1 MRKTN
6 VALLVIGALTGAA
19 QAQNAASALNNPPTH
34 VEIVDKAYRSDL
46 LPRSARN
53 AYRTTASG
61 DTQAQ
66 TITRDEIEQ
75 LRPRDIFDLLN
86 STTGAISS
94 TGSRKGFSGLSIRG
108 DTNFRWIVD
117 GALLQPTMASR
128 VMASLPV
135 MAIEEVKIVRGANA
149 LTMGPMVGSA
159 SPGGAPVNGFIIVR
173 TRKPNQDEAQ
183 GRLALESNNTT
194 QGSAWVG
201 KKLGE
206 ADSKAYVAGLLSYSD
221 TDGPND
227 KLDNGAGY
235 NVAKQSTSG
244 IVKTGIDSDGWLF
257 DFMAYQDEGTFQI
270 PNTNSHGS
278 PQAVGNWVVDP
289 SKTNIY
295 ALSGSKGWD
304 SRHTTLLSLSNSKS
318 EQRLFTTSAVQNNN
332 ETTHLNV
339 RHNIDVDKTRFVV
352 GGDYM
357 HWNTPTGQQ
366 YYENIHREE
375 VTKGMFAQVEQSLMD
390 DRLTLDASLRHD
402 SVDVLHGLDYYTGGN
417 QPPGGAGTNLKTTDK
432 QLPTAK
438 FYSVGSSFAM
448 HKNWRLLGRYGESFQ
463 PVNGLNPKPGVVL
476 SDDKQKK
483 WELGVEGHINNLFN
497 PSLNFFQRT
506 VKNEK
511 AVAGYSYQSRTGALT
526 CFAGTVPA
534 FSTTSNPP
542 NEPASATTVFT
553 PCYTQT
559 DTVRGGFELAASG
572 TFADR
577 SSYRTSL
584 TQFTKL
590 STAIENTTPKNVFDF
605 SVMHGMGVY
614 TVSGA
619 VKYVSPY
626 ANSETGVNYLGGYT
640 RYDMGVGR
648 DFRISNTPAKVTV
661 YGRNLTNKKY
671 EASLG
676 VQDVG
681 RVLGVEMIAKF

>member
-1 MRKTN
+1 MKKTN
-6 VALLVIGALTGAA
+6 VALLVLGTLTGMAS
-19 QAQNAASALNNPPTH
+19 AQNAASALNNPPTH
-34 VEIVDKAYRSDL
+34 VEIVDKAYRADL

-61 DTQAQ
+61 DTQSQ
-66 TITRDEIEQ
+66 TITREEIEE
-75 LRPRDIFDLLN
+75 LRPRDVFDLLN

-128 VMASLPV
+128 VMAALPV
-135 MAIEEVKIVRGANA
+135 MAIEEIKVVRGANA

-159 SPGGAPVNGFIIVR
+159 SPGGAPVNGFIVVR
-173 TRKPNQDEAQ
+173 TRKPSKDEAQ
-183 GRLALESNNTT
+183 ARVALESNSTT
-194 QGSAWVG
+194 QTSAWGGKMVG
-201 KKLGE
+201 DPETKT
-206 ADSKAYVAGLLSYSD
+206 YVAGLLNYSD
-221 TDGPND
+221 TDGPSE

-244 IVKTGIDSDGWLF
+244 LVKTGLDTAGWLV
-257 DFMAYQDEGTFQI
+257 DFMAYQDEGQFQI

-278 PQAVGNWVVDP
+278 PQAVGNWVMDP
-289 SKTNIY
+289 AKTNIF

-304 SRHTTLLSLSNSKS
+304 SRNTTLLSLSQSKS

-332 ETTHLNV
+332 ETTHLNL
-339 RHNIDVDKTRFVV
+339 RHNIDVDKTRYVV

-357 HWNTPTGQQ
+357 HWNSPTGQQ
-366 YYENIHREE
+366 YYEGIQREE
-375 VTKGMFAQVEQSLMD
+375 VTKGMFAQVEQSLLD
-390 DRLTLDASLRHD
+390 DRLTLDASARHD
-402 SVDVLHGLDYYTGGN
+402 KVDVLHGLDYYTGGA
-417 QPPGGAGTNLKTTDK
+417 QPPGGVNTNLKTTDK
-432 QLPTAK
+432 KLPTAK
-438 FYSVGSSFAM
+438 FYSVGSSWALT
-448 HKNWRLLGRYGESFQ
+448 KDWRLLGRYGESFQ
-463 PVNGLNPKPGVVL
+463 PTDGLKAAPNVVL
-476 SDDKQKK
+476 SDDRQTK
-483 WELGVEGHINNLFN
+483 WELGMEGHVSHSFN
-497 PSLNFFQRT
+497 PSLNFFNRK
-506 VKNEK
+506 VLNEK
-511 AVAGYSYQSRTGALT
+511 AINATANKAYA
-526 CFAGTVPA
+526 
-534 FSTTSNPP
+534 
-542 NEPASATTVFT
+542 ASASAACGAYSVTNIT
-553 PCYTQT
+553 PCYTQS
-559 DTVRGGFELAASG
+559 DTVRGGFELAATG
-572 TFADR
+572 AFGDR

-605 SVMHGMGVY
+605 SVIHGMGLY

-619 VKYVSPY
+619 VKYVSSY
-626 ANSETGVNYLGGYT
+626 ASTATGVNYLGGYT

-648 DFRISNTPAKVTV
+648 DFRISNTPVKATV
-661 YGRNLTNKKY
+661 YGRNLTDKKY

>member
-357 HWNTPTGQQ
+357 HWNSPTGQQ
-366 YYENIHREE
+366 YYEGIQREE

-390 DRLTLDASLRHD
+390 DRLTLDASMRHD
-402 SVDVLHGLDYYTGGN
+402 KVDVLHGLDYYTGGN
-417 QPPGGAGTNLKTTDK
+417 QPPGGVNTKLKTTDK

-438 FYSVGSSFAM
+438 FYSVGASWLLN
-448 HKNWRLLGRYGESFQ
+448 KEWRLLGRYGESYQ
-463 PVNGLNPKPGVVL
+463 PTDGLKAAPTYVL
-476 SDDKQKK
+476 SDDKQSK
-483 WELGVEGHINNLFN
+483 WELGVEGHVSSAFN
-497 PSLNFFQRT
+497 PSLNFFNRK
-506 VKNEK
+506 VLNEK
-511 AVAGYSYQSRTGALT
+511 AINSTSTAAYAASTGGSCGSYSVTN
-526 CFAGTVPA
+526 VI
-534 FSTTSNPP
+534 
-542 NEPASATTVFT
+542 

-559 DTVRGGFELAASG
+559 DTVRAGFELAATG
-572 TFADR
+572 TFAER

-590 STAIENTTPKNVFDF
+590 STAIENTTPKNVVDF
-605 SVMHGMGVY
+605 SVIHGMGVY

-619 VKYVSPY
+619 VKYVSSY
-626 ANSETGVNYLGGYT
+626 ANSATGVNYLGGYT

-661 YGRNLTNKKY
+661 YGRNLTDKKY